1 MAWFMLRNG
10 QIELFIKSLPMETI
24 MNSKKL
30 LLASILATL
39 PSLGFAWVETTATN
53 NEPVPILRDLS
64 GLPWVQYGD
73 AQSYSIPISTFYYQ
87 LVNDSKTDPYGIGP
101 NDAKKSVFV
110 VTNDTFRTLPGME
123 EPFTP
128 PTGTDS
134 NFTNGTTNT
143 SFVTNPTTGA
153 DWIPPVTTF
162 VPNAW
167 DIEVS
172 TLETYLTVGKEVFAP
187 VFYFQNNQT
196 GTAAGNNFTE
206 SLAAWARVWITDAD
220 GKTVDSFLFTN
231 NLSPYNLVSQGGGG
245 TYLGDVTAFSSTA
258 TAPRIMEADGD
269 TDFVLSGGDI
279 CVAYSTTNTLLF
291 PVPVPCGSTLT
302 AALIAAGYTNV
313 STGIEHNLG
322 ENEWSYAVIFP
333 ELNALLAGLYANPT
347 GYTMHVDVRLGCSND
362 AAGVAT
368 NGFDPCPTDIVGV
381 SDFGKAL
388 NNGPESMILG
398 GARIIPDKQIPEPG
412 VLALL
417 GMGLIGMAAMR
428 RRRIG

>member
-1 MAWFMLRNG
+1 
-10 QIELFIKSLPMETI
+10 
-24 MNSKKL
+24 MNTKKKL

-39 PSLGFAWVETTATN
+39 PSLSFAWEATTATN
-53 NEPVPILRDLS
+53 NEPEPILRDLS

-87 LVNDSKTDPYGIGP
+87 LVTDSNIDPYGIGP
-101 NDAKKSVFV
+101 NEAKKSVFV
-110 VTNDTFRTLPGME
+110 ATNDTFRTLPGME
-123 EPFTP
+123 EPFAT

-134 NFTNGTTNT
+134 DFTNGTEPTT
-143 SFVTNPTTGA
+143 SFVTNPATGA
-153 DWIPPVTTF
+153 DYIPPITTS

-172 TLETYLTVGKEVFAP
+172 TLETYLTVGEEVFAP

-220 GKTVDSFLFTN
+220 GATVDSFLFTN

-245 TYLGDVTAFSSTA
+245 TYLGDVTTFSSID
-258 TAPRIMEADGD
+258 TAPRTMQADGD
-269 TDFVLSGGDI
+269 TDFVLSGGDV

-291 PVPVPCGSTLT
+291 PVPVPCGSTLSAELT
-302 AALIAAGYTNV
+302 AAGYNMV
-313 STGIEHNLG
+313 SDGIEHNLG

-333 ELNALLAGLYANPT
+333 ELNALLANLYANPT

-362 AAGVAT
+362 ANGVAT
-368 NGFDPCPTDIVGV
+368 NGFDPCPTDIAEV

-388 NNGPESMILG
+388 NNGPESLILG
-398 GARIIPDKQIPEPG
+398 GARIIPDEQIPEPG

-417 GMGLIGMAAMR
+417 GLGLIGMAAMR
-428 RRRIG
+428 RRIG